1 MESSGQ
7 RSGTTE
13 RHETVIVGGGHA
25 GLAMSHALSRR
36 GQPHVVLERGRLA
49 ERWRSER
56 WDSLCFQFPNWSLA
70 LPGQPYDGDDP
81 EGFSTREAVVAFIER
96 YAAAIA
102 APLRTG
108 VTVLT
113 LGPGPGAARGR
124 DGFRLETSQGP
135 LEAGSVVVATGPYQQ
150 PAIPAVSAALPARI
164 VQAHSSAYRNPGLLP
179 PGAVLVVGSG
189 ASGCQIVED
198 LLAAGRRVLLAVGRH
213 RRFPR
218 RYRGQDMFWWMERM
232 GALDQTLAERP
243 EARGRPNPLVTG
255 VGGGHDIDL
264 RDYAARGVTLLG
276 RVEAVDGARLRL
288 ADDVHAQIARGD
300 EGVTAFVRSVDA
312 YVAQSGLAAPD
323 EPVPAPAPLPSSVPV
338 RSLDLDAAGI
348 TTVIWATGFRR
359 DFSWIGLPVLDAEG
373 EPVHRRGVTDCPGL
387 YFLGLPWLHTL
398 KSSVLCGV
406 GRDADHLAEDIAA
419 RAAVTV
425 GAALRRT

>member
-1 MESSGQ
+1 MG
-7 RSGTTE
+7 E

-25 GLAMSHALSRR
+25 GLAMSHHLSRR
-36 GQPHVVLERGRLA
+36 GRAHVVLERGRVA

-70 LPGQPYDGDDP
+70 LPGQPYDGP
-81 EGFSTREAVVAFIER
+81 EPDGFASRDEVVRFIDRYRE
-96 YAAAIA
+96 AIA
-102 APLRTG
+102 APVRTG
-108 VTVLT
+108 VHVTAVR
-113 LGPGPGAARGR
+113 AAPDR
-124 DGFRLETSQGP
+124 DGFRLETAHGV
-135 LEAGSVVVATGPYQQ
+135 LDATNVVVATGPYQEPVV
-150 PAIPAVSAALPARI
+150 PALAGALPSRL
-164 VQAHSSAYRNPGLLP
+164 VQVHSRAYRNPSSLP

-198 LLAAGRRVLLAVGRH
+198 LLAAGRRVLLSVGRH

-218 RYRGQDMFWWMERM
+218 RYRGRDMFWWMERM

-276 RVEAVDGARLRL
+276 RVEAMDGARLRL
-288 ADDVHAQIARGD
+288 ADDLDAQIARGD
-300 EGVTAFVRSVDA
+300 EGVAAFTRSVDA
-312 YVAQSGLAAPD
+312 YVAQAGLAAP
-323 EPVPAPAPLPSSVPV
+323 EETLPAPPPSSVV
-338 RSLDLDAAGI
+338 AIRSLDLDASGI
-348 TTVIWATGFRR
+348 TSVIWATGFRR
-359 DFSWIGLPVLDAEG
+359 DFSWIGLPVLDAAG
-373 EPVHRRGVTDCPGL
+373 EAVHRRGVTDCPGL

-406 GRDADHLAEDIAA
+406 GRDALHLAEQIAA
-419 RAAVTV
+419 RVQTSALGPV
-425 GAALRRT
+425 LRRR

>member
-1 MESSGQ
+1 MESCRP

-36 GQPHVVLERGRLA
+36 GRAHVVLERGRLA

-56 WDSLCFQFPNWSLA
+56 WDSLCFQFPNWSLT
-70 LPGQPYDGDDP
+70 LPGQPYDGGDP
-81 EGFSTREAVVAFIER
+81 EGFATRDDVVAFIER

-108 VTVLT
+108 VTVLA
-113 LGPGPGAARGR
+113 LGTGR
-124 DGFRLETSQGP
+124 DGFRLETSHGAR
-135 LEAGSVVVATGPYQQ
+135 EAASVVVATGPYQE
-150 PAIPAVSAALPARI
+150 PVIPALGAALPARI
-164 VQAHSSAYRNPGLLP
+164 VQVHSSAYRNPGRLP

-276 RVEAVDGARLRL
+276 RVEAMDGARLRL
-288 ADDVHAQIARGD
+288 ADDLDAQIARGD
-300 EGVTAFVRSVDA
+300 EGVAAFTRSVDA
-312 YVAQSGLAAPD
+312 YVAQAGLAAP
-323 EPVPAPAPLPSSVPV
+323 EETLPAPPPSSVV
-338 RSLDLDAAGI
+338 AIRSLDLDGSGI
-348 TTVIWATGFRR
+348 TSVIWATGFRR
-359 DFSWIGLPVLDAEG
+359 DFSWIGLPVLDAAG
-373 EPVHRRGVTDCPGL
+373 EAVHRRGVSACPGL

-406 GRDADHLAEDIAA
+406 GRDADHLAEDIVA
-419 RAAVTV
+419 RAAATV
-425 GAALRRT
+425 GTALRRT